1 MTIGS
6 SIRSIAGPFERVIC
20 ALYRSFFINVPRCIN
35 QMAGY
40 IPENAKVIDVGGGDG
55 EVINHLLRRR
65 PDIHVTMI
73 DLRESIGL
81 FLDPDARARVYLQ
94 PATSLSDYLSRM
106 GTPADTLLVCDVIH
120 HVPEAGRLEFIQ
132 ECCSLVKPGGNLIIK
147 DIEPRGIISF
157 LSKMADRYI
166 TGDRHVTL
174 VSSKDLAELVR
185 SQANVRS
192 VREIISRRERP
203 NYALLFDFD

>member
-6 SIRSIAGPFERVIC
+6 FIRSAAGPYERAIC

-35 QMAGY
+35 QMAGH
-40 IPENAKVIDVGGGDG
+40 IPENAKVIDIGGGDG
-55 EVINHLLRRR
+55 EVINQLLRRR

-81 FLDPDARARVYLQ
+81 FIDPDARARVDLQ
-94 PATSLSDYLSRM
+94 PGTSLSDYLSRF

-120 HVPEAGRLEFIQ
+120 HVPDAARLEFIQ
-132 ECCSLVKPGGNLIIK
+132 ECCSLIKPGGKLIIK

-157 LSKMADRYI
+157 LSMMADRYI

-174 VSSKDLAELVR
+174 ISSKELIELVR

-192 VREIISRRERP
+192 VSEIIARKEHP